1 MGLERNI
8 YVIGDLHGDFDLIDA
23 KLNIGVSLND
33 EEKDVLF
40 VAGDAGFINS
50 YETKESI
57 NKRKQH
63 LNNTPFII
71 IVVLGNHEN
80 YDVIQNLP
88 EIEIFNGKCYKEDGV
103 DVYYAKN
110 GQIFEIDGKKIF
122 TYNGGLSIDK
132 EKWLEYEQQYGVKF
146 WWPQE
151 IDLTDFDDAFKKYLN
166 QKIDYVIT
174 HDVPRS
180 VFNKL
185 TSFIPGRFKNNPCLL
200 HDSFEKIYSLK
211 NFEHWYAGH
220 YHPSYP
226 VTIDK
231 LTVLPIGYMIKI
243 K

>member
-1 MGLERNI
+1 MSNERSI
-8 YVIGDLHGDFDLIDA
+8 YVIGDLHGDYDLIDA
-23 KLNIGVSLND
+23 KLGDCHLTST
-33 EEKDVLF
+33 EKKDVLF

-57 NKRKQH
+57 NKRAQH
-63 LNNTPFII
+63 LNALPFII

-80 YDVIQNLP
+80 YDIIEKLP
-88 EIEIFNGKCYKEDGV
+88 VTCVFNGNCYKEDGV

-110 GQIFEIDGKKIF
+110 GQIFDIDGTKIF

-132 EKWLEYEQQYGVKF
+132 DQRIAYEQQYGVKF
-146 WWPQE
+146 WWSQE
-151 IDLTDFDDAFKKYLN
+151 VDLSSFDDAFKKYLN
-166 QKIDYVIT
+166 QKIDFVIT

-180 VFNKL
+180 VFFKL
-185 TSFIPGRFKNNPCLL
+185 TPFNPGRFKNNPCPL

-211 NFEHWYAGH
+211 NFNHWYAGH

-231 LTVLPIGYMIKI
+231 LTVLPIGHMLKI